1 MLSLTQTR
9 KLLEELGHSP
19 RKALGQNYLIDAN
32 IVQKSLY
39 LAQVQAGDAIV
50 EVGPGLGT
58 LTRPLLQAGASV
70 YAVEADPTMYRYQAE
85 RLQPEFPD
93 RLYVVQADAVRQ
105 PLAGLPP
112 DIRATGSF
120 KIVAN
125 LPYAISTPWLEQ
137 VLAGSLPSCITVMLQ
152 KEAADR
158 FLAEPGTKAFGAVS
172 IFLQAAYKRASAHPV
187 ARTCF
192 HPAPKVDSM
201 IAHFERLPQPR
212 RFAPETRRAIRQIF
226 TQRRK
231 QIGGLIR
238 RLDSDVPLA
247 PWLESVAELG
257 VTPQSRPEQVPL
269 AAWLKLAVSQDKRET
284 ED

>member
-19 RKALGQNYLIDAN
+19 RKTLGQNYLVDAN
-32 IVQKSLY
+32 IVRKSLT
-39 LAQVQAGDAIV
+39 LAQVAADDVIV

-58 LTRPLLQAGASV
+58 LTRSLLETGASV
-70 YAVEADPTMYRYQAE
+70 YAVEADPTMYRYQTE
-85 RLQPEFPD
+85 RIQPEFPKH
-93 RLYVVQADAVRQ
+93 LHVLHADAVKR
-105 PLAGLPP
+105 PLAGLPES
-112 DIRATGSF
+112 IAATGNF

-125 LPYAISTPWLEQ
+125 LPYAISTPWLDA
-137 VLAGSLPSCITVMLQ
+137 VLAGPLPSSITVMLQ

-172 IFLQAAYKRASAHPV
+172 IFLQAAYRCADAHPV

-201 IAHFERLPQPR
+201 IAHFERLPEPLH
-212 RFAPETRRAIRQIF
+212 FAIETRKAIRHLF

-238 RLDSDVPLA
+238 RMDDSGRFQQ
-247 PWLESVAELG
+247 WLEAAAPLG
-257 VTPQSRPEQVPL
+257 VTPLSRAEQVPL
-269 AAWLKLAVSQDKRET
+269 TAWLRLGGL
-284 ED
+284 